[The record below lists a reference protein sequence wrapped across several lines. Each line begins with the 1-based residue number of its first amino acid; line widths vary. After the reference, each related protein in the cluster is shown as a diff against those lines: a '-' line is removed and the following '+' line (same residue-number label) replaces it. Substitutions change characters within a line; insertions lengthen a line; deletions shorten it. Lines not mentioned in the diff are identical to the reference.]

1 MSDIAIR
8 VQNLGKLY
16 RIGQRERYYTLRDTL
31 VNAWRAPFRYLRANG
46 GQRPSGSDSQF
57 TVRNS
62 QSENYIWALK
72 NVSFE
77 VKRGEVVGIIGRNG
91 AGKTTLLKILS
102 RITKPTEGYAEI
114 HGSAGSLLEVGTG
127 FHPELSGW
135 ENIYL
140 NGAIMGMKKAEITS
154 KFDEIVAFAEVEK
167 FIDTPVKH
175 YSSGMYM
182 RLAFA
187 VAAHLEP
194 EILIVDEVLAVGD
207 AAFQIK
213 CLGKMREVAHEG
225 RTVLLVS
232 HNMGSIK
239 QLCRESILLHEG
251 RVQKIGLTDDV
262 VDLYLS
268 RELTT
273 VPAEYRWSDL
283 DAPGDHIARL
293 RSIRLCSA
301 SGDTRSEF
309 GTHEHIYVEVRYT
322 LFERV
327 SLFRLGFSLHSADET
342 YIFYTSDDDM
352 PAYAGQ
358 PRQPG
363 EYISR
368 CEIPAKWLNVGSY
381 QLRLSGGIF
390 YLRTLFHDLPRLT
403 FSITSTGG
411 PTSRYNEKREGIL
424 CPTLRWE
431 IHNLGL
437 TCSPLRTIN
446 NAND

>member
-8 VQNLGKLY
+8 VDNLSKLY
-16 RIGQRERYYTLRDTL
+16 RIGRRERYYTLRETL
-31 VNAWRAPFRYLRANG
+31 MSKLRASMRIFHSNG
-46 GQRPSGSDSQF
+46 GKPSATCDSQF
-57 TVRNS
+57 TVLNS
-62 QSENYIWALK
+62 QSDNYIWALK
-72 NVSFE
+72 EISFE
-77 VKRGEVVGIIGRNG
+77 VKHGEVVGVIGRNG

-102 RITKPTEGYAEI
+102 RITKPTEGYAEV
-114 HGSAGSLLEVGTG
+114 HGSVGSLLEVGTG
-127 FHPELSGW
+127 FHPELSGR

-140 NGAIMGMKKAEITS
+140 NGAIMGMKKAEINS

-175 YSSGMYM
+175 FSSGMYM

-262 VDLYLS
+262 VDLYLT

-327 SLFRLGFSLHSADET
+327 SLFRLGFSLHSSDET

-358 PRQPG
+358 PRQSG

-390 YLRTLFHDLPRLT
+390 YLRTLFHDLPRLI

>member
-8 VQNLGKLY
+8 VDNLSKLY
-16 RIGQRERYYTLRDTL
+16 RIGRREGYYTLRDTL
-31 VNAWRAPFRYLRANG
+31 MSKLRASMHIFHSNG
-46 GQRPSGSDSQF
+46 GKPSATRDSQF
-57 TVRNS
+57 TVLKS
-62 QSENYIWALK
+62 QLDHYIWAIK
-72 NVSFE
+72 GVSFE
-77 VKRGEVVGIIGRNG
+77 VKHGEVVGVIGRNG

-102 RITKPTEGYAEI
+102 RITKPTEGHAEI
-114 HGSAGSLLEVGTG
+114 HGNVGSLLEVGTG
-127 FHPELSGW
+127 FHPELSGK

-140 NGAIMGMKKAEITS
+140 NGAIMGMKKTEIIR

-207 AAFQIK
+207 AAFQFK
-213 CLGKMREVAHEG
+213 CIGKMREVAREG

-239 QLCRESILLHEG
+239 QLCRESILLDEG
-251 RVQKIGLTDDV
+251 RVQKIGPTDDV
-262 VDLYLS
+262 VDLYLT
-268 RELTT
+268 REPIA
-273 VPAEYRWSDL
+273 VSAEYRWSDL

-293 RSIRLCSA
+293 RSIRICSA
-301 SGDTRSEF
+301 SGDARSEF
-309 GTHEHIYVEVRYT
+309 GTHELIYVEARYT
-322 LFERV
+322 LYEGA
-327 SLFRLGFSLHSADET
+327 SLFRLGFSLHSSDET

-381 QLRLSGGIF
+381 HLRLGGGIF
-390 YLRTLFHDLPRLT
+390 GLCTIFHDLPRLT

-424 CPTLRWE
+424 CPTLGWE
-431 IHNLGL
+431 IHNLAL

-446 NAND
+446 SGND